1 MSPKKRETVE
11 CPNCGRPIVDNGKLS
26 ITCHYCGYEISRQEI
41 EGGEADGYKEKM
53 VIELTHNVNRF
64 KFIRNIAFLVGAV
77 SLISVLIIVLLINY
91 SEYILIG
98 LSMGLAIVWLG
109 LGTTYSR
116 KVENVRSK
124 LFDIVGE
131 RDMIDDFI

>member
-1 MSPKKRETVE
+1 ME
-11 CPNCGRPIVDNGKLS
+11 CPNCGRPITDTGKLS

-64 KFIRNIAFLVGAV
+64 KFVRNMAFLVGAV

-131 RDMIDDFI
+131 RDMIDGFI